1 MRQSFWVTEPEE
13 SGREIM
19 HSTDK
24 IAILMAVYN
33 GEKYI
38 GQQIESILSQTC
50 QEWELFIH
58 DDGSTDR
65 TIEAINEYQSRYPEK
80 IHLIEGKSK
89 GGAKYNFFYLFNQ
102 VEASHYMTCDQDDV
116 WLENKIELTYNR
128 MLELE
133 KSAIDKPCLVYTE
146 LRVVDAGLNTIS
158 ETMSEY
164 QSLDCHKQSI
174 SQFILQNSVTG
185 CTMMVNNKLRNMLI
199 ELTDIDKT
207 IMHDWWAALIA
218 VQFGRTAF
226 IDEPTILYRQH
237 GDNSLGALSVNK
249 FSYIIK
255 RIWQKEQIQE
265 SMRLGRVQAKE
276 FAKTYD
282 LPDDSFPARYAALEG
297 KSRHERRRFYKE
309 NDMYK
314 TGFMRRMGQVI
325 WG

>member
-1 MRQSFWVTEPEE
+1 
-13 SGREIM
+13 
-19 HSTDK
+19 
-24 IAILMAVYN
+24 
-33 GEKYI
+33 
-38 GQQIESILSQTC
+38 
-50 QEWELFIH
+50 
-58 DDGSTDR
+58 
-65 TIEAINEYQSRYPEK
+65 
-80 IHLIEGKSK
+80 
-89 GGAKYNFFYLFNQ
+89 
-102 VEASHYMTCDQDDV
+102 
-116 WLENKIELTYNR
+116 
-128 MLELE
+128 
-133 KSAIDKPCLVYTE
+133 
-146 LRVVDAGLNTIS
+146 
-158 ETMSEY
+158 
-164 QSLDCHKQSI
+164 
-174 SQFILQNSVTG
+174 
-185 CTMMVNNKLRNMLI
+185 MVNNKLRNMLI